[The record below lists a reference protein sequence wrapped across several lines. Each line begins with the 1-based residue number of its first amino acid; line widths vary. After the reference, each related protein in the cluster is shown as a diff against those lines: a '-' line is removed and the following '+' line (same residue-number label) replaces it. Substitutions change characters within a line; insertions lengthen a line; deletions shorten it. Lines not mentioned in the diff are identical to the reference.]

1 MKRWVSKKSKSEL
14 FFFKLFWGTKNL
26 CRWWMQ
32 DSNNANSKL
41 FAQTSKAKR
50 KAYLVGFLCQLS
62 TLSHSAPSHL
72 SVDPLVPPSTGVAGA
87 ESRAIG
93 ISLCPTAI
101 ISFALTTHLLF
112 TFTPEMRERGRG
124 GLHRGSGKSR
134 RWWTWKWA
142 SPPPP
147 LHWVDGRI
155 CGVISCQ
162 SLAPGQED
170 IQAEV
175 RPATFLLLVSLLK
188 RTNSQESLSG
198 NLCWKQ
204 KSGNSTWSVWFI
216 SDFFSHFKF
225 DYNSFKF
232 AVIFTVHV
240 KHYCNDFLFSLQ
252 CQVGISLCFLS
263 SCLPLST
270 INILE

>member
-1 MKRWVSKKSKSEL
+1 MPTQHSVPQCPVPSVSGP
-14 FFFKLFWGTKNL
+14 F
-26 CRWWMQ
+26 
-32 DSNNANSKL
+32 
-41 FAQTSKAKR
+41 
-50 KAYLVGFLCQLS
+50 
-62 TLSHSAPSHL
+62 SA
-72 SVDPLVPPSTGVAGA
+72 A
-87 ESRAIG
+87 EHRG
-93 ISLCPTAI
+93 
-101 ISFALTTHLLF
+101 
-112 TFTPEMRERGRG
+112 GRG
-124 GLHRGSGKSR
+124 WKQGNWDQSVSRCHYQFCPDNTSTFHFHPRNAGERQRGPSQRQWQEQEMMDMKMGL
-134 RWWTWKWA
+134 
-142 SPPPP
+142 PPPP

-188 RTNSQESLSG
+188 KTNSQESLSG

-263 SCLPLST
+263 SCLP
-270 INILE
+270 